1 MAINPVPAHYP
12 GFIFDGENSRNYGV
26 YITGVDIYG
35 APERDTELVTIPGR
49 NGDYNLDR
57 GRWKNTKITYE
68 CAMGADTEADF
79 LTGIDA
85 FRNMLASRIGYKR
98 LEDEINTG
106 EYRRAVFAD
115 GFDVD
120 YIDPKAAAF
129 SVVFECKPQRFLTTG
144 ETAQAVTSG
153 GTVTNPTLY
162 DSSPLLSVVGYGGVN
177 INGESLEVLNNPIG
191 DVEIAPVSN
200 YKRGTQSGATWTV
213 GVVTYPDYSPL
224 VVGDTVTVGDNIFYG
239 GNAAA
244 FFDFVIGKADLSVTW
259 TTDGALGADIKYM
272 DNARLVRVIIPV
284 VTYAYGTPTNRSA
297 ETITLTIT
305 KGTSTS
311 VYNVVVGWQALPHPV
326 EFDVA
331 FDASATQT
339 SYTGTP
345 IDLTQIAGRVAPF
358 IGYSTYSANTDPVYV
373 DLDIGEAYTY
383 IGGEIVSYNSNV
395 YLPWKLPTLSPGANT
410 ITFDNTIT
418 QFKIVP
424 RWWKL

>member
-106 EYRRAVFAD
+106 EYRQAVFAD

-129 SVVFECKPQRFLTTG
+129 SVVFECKPQRFLTAG

-162 DSSPLLSVVGYGGVN
+162 PASPQLQVWGYGGFT
-177 INGESLEVLNNPIG
+177 INGQALEIISAPIG
-191 DVEIAPVSN
+191 WKPVSYAN
-200 YKRGTQSGATWTV
+200 MEAGGKITTYSGT
-213 GVVTYPDYSPL
+213 L
-224 VVGDTVTVGDNIFYG
+224 VIDFDDTIANPGDNFGWHLMPLDTIGTIFSDSETVDSVEVT
-239 GNAAA
+239 AAS
-244 FFDFVIGKADLSVTW
+244 DLSVNAVAIVPSQVRCRATSIPE
-259 TTDGALGADIKYM
+259 TFSTFVYGTSGIKTGYYEVVLRITGGGIKMFRSDISASYDGAHTMTVRQVLNVPANWSSAVMTGNYLQTNTFEINSSQSALGSPLY
-272 DNARLVRVIIPV
+272 
-284 VTYAYGTPTNRSA
+284 
-297 ETITLTIT
+297 
-305 KGTSTS
+305 
-311 VYNVVVGWQALPHPV
+311 
-326 EFDVA
+326 F
-331 FDASATQT
+331 
-339 SYTGTP
+339 
-345 IDLTQIAGRVAPF
+345 
-358 IGYSTYSANTDPVYV
+358 
-373 DLDIGEAYTY
+373 DLDIGEAWKEE
-383 IGGEIVSYNSNV
+383 GGEIVSVNNAV
-395 YLPWKLPTLSPGANT
+395 TIPAKLPTLSPGANT
-410 ITFDNTIT
+410 ITYDNTIT

>member
-12 GFIFDGENSRNYGV
+12 GFVFDGENSRNYGV

-57 GRWKNTKITYE
+57 GRWKNIKITYE

-106 EYRRAVFAD
+106 EYRQAVFAD

-129 SVVFECKPQRFLTTG
+129 SVVFECKPQRFLTAG

-162 DSSPLLSVVGYGGVN
+162 PASPQLQVWGYGSFT
-177 INGESLEVLNNPIG
+177 INGQQLAIISEAIG
-191 DVEIAPVSN
+191 DVQLTEQKTATGNVTIDVSFDGSALN
-200 YKRGTQSGATWTV
+200 
-213 GVVTYPDYSPL
+213 
-224 VVGDTVTVGDNIFYG
+224 VGDTITSHDVFSNNAKLAWFSESLRADAGYYLVDGQGNHMTGMTFARTMFFSLYPLTYGSPETYTMDEAAKEIQVYNISTGTTSTQTYRSYRQLVYDG
-239 GNAAA
+239 SGNITLAH
-244 FFDFVIGKADLSVTW
+244 SVTPNTGSIGF
-259 TTDGALGADIKYM
+259 TTQGETALYALYGVSTKSALGSPLY
-272 DNARLVRVIIPV
+272 
-284 VTYAYGTPTNRSA
+284 
-297 ETITLTIT
+297 
-305 KGTSTS
+305 
-311 VYNVVVGWQALPHPV
+311 
-326 EFDVA
+326 F
-331 FDASATQT
+331 
-339 SYTGTP
+339 
-345 IDLTQIAGRVAPF
+345 
-358 IGYSTYSANTDPVYV
+358 
-373 DLDIGEAYTY
+373 DLDIGEAWKEE
-383 IGGEIVSYNSNV
+383 GGGIVSVNNAV
-395 YLPWKLPTLSPGANT
+395 TIPAKLPTLSPGANT
-410 ITFDNTIT
+410 ITYDNTIT

>member
-106 EYRRAVFAD
+106 EYRQAVFAD

-129 SVVFECKPQRFLTTG
+129 SVVFECKPQRFLTAG

-153 GTVTNPTLY
+153 GTVTNPTAYEAAPQLQ
-162 DSSPLLSVVGYGGVN
+162 VWGYGGID
-177 INGESLEVLNNPIG
+177 INGQPLNIISTPIGQILLANGYVGHPTITESLNLAALNNG
-191 DVEIAPVSN
+191 DTITINKAFTSLGGRPNASHWDFVSVVSSTFLHNDLSATKQVYINPNTDLASVQVETNQITLQKGTAYSGYATVEGVFSVSTN
-200 YKRGTQSGATWTV
+200 YDPAINVTVTNTLTVSYDGDSTIVMSVSYTVSEDWDVGNPGVIFNSIYGNSTQS
-213 GVVTYPDYSPL
+213 
-224 VVGDTVTVGDNIFYG
+224 
-239 GNAAA
+239 
-244 FFDFVIGKADLSVTW
+244 
-259 TTDGALGADIKYM
+259 ALG
-272 DNARLVRVIIPV
+272 
-284 VTYAYGTPTNRSA
+284 S
-297 ETITLTIT
+297 
-305 KGTSTS
+305 
-311 VYNVVVGWQALPHPV
+311 
-326 EFDVA
+326 
-331 FDASATQT
+331 
-339 SYTGTP
+339 P
-345 IDLTQIAGRVAPF
+345 IYF
-358 IGYSTYSANTDPVYV
+358 
-373 DLDIGEAYTY
+373 DLDIGEAWKEE
-383 IGGEIVSYNSNV
+383 GGGIVSVNNAV
-395 YLPWKLPTLSPGANT
+395 TIPAKLPTLSPGANT
-410 ITFDNTIT
+410 IPYDNTIT